1 MAPINGG
8 NEGELMRLF
17 FSLPVGA
24 SGRPGRR
31 CEAGGGGAVHAR
43 RRCGRRKK
51 KRAGAG
57 PAERLSGLAG
67 RVGRERWLGPAG
79 RPRPGRRKQAG
90 WAEKGCRAAGSAGP
104 KVKKENQRISELKFD
119 F

>member
-8 NEGELMRLF
+8 IEGEIDAAFF
-17 FSLPVGA
+17 FSSGGA

-31 CEAGGGGAVHAR
+31 CEAGGGGAVHDQ

-51 KRAGAG
+51 KRAVGWAG
-57 PAERLSGLAG
+57 RLSGLAG
-67 RVGRERWLGPAG
+67 RVGRERVAWAG
-79 RPRPGRRKQAG
+79 RQAKAGERGKQAG